1 MPAYDADPDVQF
13 MLRFQRGDE
22 TAFDALV
29 RHHERSVVNLTYRYV
44 GDPGAAEDLAQEVF
58 FRVYKAR
65 ATYRPEAKFTTWLY
79 RIAANLCL
87 NELRDREK
95 YRPLPMSSATRD
107 DGEEAGDGHSA
118 PLDAGVADPPSGAI
132 EREELR
138 RTVNEAVKALPPQ
151 QRMAVLLLRWHGC
164 SYQEI
169 AEAMDTTV
177 KAVKSLLSRA
187 KENLKGRLARFL
199 RAE

>member
-1 MPAYDADPDVQF
+1 MGHYESDPDVRT
-13 MLRFQRGDE
+13 MLRFQRGDDR
-22 TAFDALV
+22 AFDELV
-29 RHHERSVVNLTYRYV
+29 LRHQRSVVNLTYRYV
-44 GDPGAAEDLAQEVF
+44 CDPGAAEDLAQEVF
-58 FRVYKAR
+58 LRVYNAR

-95 YRPLPMSSATRD
+95 YRPIPLSVTARAAADGSAD
-107 DGEEAGDGHSA
+107 QPPI
-118 PLDAGVADPPSGAI
+118 PLDPGVAAPPFGAI
-132 EREELR
+132 EQDDLR
-138 RTVNEAVKALPPQ
+138 RVVTTAVRDLPPQ

-169 AEAMDTTV
+169 AGAMDTTV

-187 KENLKGRLARFL
+187 KENLKTKLQRHVR
-199 RAE
+199 E